1 MYSNKPVIGRCDDI
15 LKWKPAEL
23 NSIDFK
29 LKITKQGGV
38 GMLPKSICNLLVSG
52 ERRELKCMTQAM
64 KYTKDVKQY
73 DNKIIECKINMKTKL
88 WEIMRERKDKSFPNH
103 ITTAQAVMH
112 SITNPV
118 TKDMLLQIIERL
130 RYRTAQSRR
139 RTSERAQMGRVT
151 QSRAPLV
158 ARHELNGA
166 ISGQT

>member
-1 MYSNKPVIGRCDDI
+1 
-15 LKWKPAEL
+15 
-23 NSIDFK
+23 
-29 LKITKQGGV
+29 
-38 GMLPKSICNLLVSG
+38 MLQKSICNLLVAG

-112 SITNPV
+112 SIQHPV

-151 QSRAPLV
+151 LD
-158 ARHELNGA
+158 
-166 ISGQT
+166 